1 MVGSTNVDTTNER
14 TLTTMSTTST
24 FSAQLLGQTEK
35 TLNAILDGL
44 LAGTGL
50 DEPQWVTLTIAVT
63 SGGPVDRDPLV
74 SRVAGSL
81 KISEAR
87 ARARVD
93 ELAAAQLL
101 DASGVDG
108 SSVRVTD
115 VGNQLY
121 GRIRGAVVEITERM
135 WGDLP
140 AEDLAAAGRVLTAV
154 LERANAE
161 LARA

>member
-1 MVGSTNVDTTNER
+1 MATTPSFST
-14 TLTTMSTTST
+14 
-24 FSAQLLGQTEK
+24 QLLGQTEK
-35 TLNAILDGL
+35 TLNAILDRL
-44 LAGTGL
+44 LAGTGV

-63 SGGPVDRDPLV
+63 SGGSVERDALV

-81 KISEAR
+81 KLSDVD

-101 DASGVDG
+101 EAVGVDG

-115 VGNQLY
+115 AGKRLH
-121 GRIRGAVVEITERM
+121 GRIRGAVVEITGRM

-140 AEDLAAAGRVLTAV
+140 AGDLAAAGRVLATV

>member
-1 MVGSTNVDTTNER
+1 
-14 TLTTMSTTST
+14 MSTTPT
-24 FSAQLLGQTEK
+24 FSTQLLGQTEK
-35 TLNAILDGL
+35 TLNAILDRL

-63 SGGPVDRDPLV
+63 SGGSIERDALV
-74 SRVAGSL
+74 GGVAGSL
-81 KISEAR
+81 KISDAQ
-87 ARARVD
+87 ARARVG

-101 DASGVDG
+101 EAPDVDG

-115 VGNQLY
+115 AGKQLH

-140 AEDLAAAGRVLTAV
+140 AEDLAAAGRVLTTV

>member
-1 MVGSTNVDTTNER
+1 
-14 TLTTMSTTST
+14 MSTTPT
-24 FSAQLLGQTEK
+24 FSTQLLGQTEK
-35 TLNAILDGL
+35 TLNAILDRL
-44 LAGTGL
+44 LAGTGV

-63 SGGPVDRDPLV
+63 SGGSVERDALA

-81 KISEAR
+81 KLSDAQ

-101 DASGVDG
+101 ESVDVDG

-115 VGNQLY
+115 AGKQLH
-121 GRIRGAVVEITERM
+121 GKIRGAVVEITGRM

-140 AEDLAAAGRVLTAV
+140 AEDLAAAGRVLATV